1 MKASLSSQSLS
12 AFNLPEAIITTAKIG
27 FPAIELEC
35 TSRHFDLKT
44 ARKGPKYIAG
54 QIHQAELVTSVLSLF
69 NVFTDSTLL
78 DKEIEAAATY
88 IRLAPLFKTK
98 LVKITP
104 GPPSS
109 AEATEKHWQCLAN
122 ALNRLI
128 PIAKEAGVQLAV
140 ETHMRQLTDTLA
152 SSQRLTE
159 MMSSDVVG
167 LTVDFSNLAFAGEKM
182 TEVIPILK
190 NHIYH
195 THIKNGYI
203 DSKGGWHF
211 QALDKGLIDY
221 IEVLGLLRDIDYTGY
236 LSLECLNSQAAEMPV
251 ETARRDLEILNH
263 YLNKVLG

>member
-12 AFNLPEAIITTAKIG
+12 AFNLPKAIITTAKIG
-27 FPAIELEC
+27 FPAIELAC

-44 ARKGPKYIAG
+44 ARKEPKYVAG
-54 QIHQAELVTSVLSLF
+54 QIHQAGLITSVLSLS
-69 NVFTDSTLL
+69 NIFTDSTLL

-88 IRLAPLFKTK
+88 IHLAPLFKTE

-109 AEATEKHWQCLAN
+109 AESTEKHWQCLVN

-152 SSQRLTE
+152 SSQRLIE
-159 MMSSDVVG
+159 MMPTDVVG
-167 LTVDFSNLAFAGEKM
+167 LTVDFLNLASAGEKM
-182 TEVIPILK
+182 TEVIRIIK

-203 DSKGGWHF
+203 DSKGGCHF

-236 LSLECLNSQAAEMPV
+236 LSLECLSSQAVEMPI